1 MNTRPILTLTLLGSL
16 LAAACAPAATARPIG
31 GAPRTDYNAYPTAAA
46 EPTQVAAAPGVT
58 AAPLEAPI
66 YPQPVAGSSATA
78 APAVIGGAPA
88 ADGSTGGFW
97 APPAPTQPAGMVFE
111 GAGVNPFVDAREDHL
126 STFAI
131 DVDTASYTLA
141 RQYLQGGQLP
151 PPEAVRTEEF
161 VNAFEQGYTQPSG
174 VAFGLFADAAPS
186 PYTGDGT
193 VIVRFGVQGYSVP
206 GYARKPASLT
216 FVVDVSGSMAD
227 GNRIELARQSLRLL
241 LDQLRADDTV
251 AIIAY
256 STTAW
261 VVLEPTSAANRST
274 IESAIGVLQPL
285 QSTNVAEGL
294 ALGYQ
299 TANYTFRSDRINRV
313 ILLSDGVANVG
324 ETSPDAMLESVRNY
338 RDLGITLTTVGVGM
352 GNYNDALLEQLAN
365 NGDGNYMYIDDEN
378 EARSQ
383 FVNDVTSNL
392 QVIARDAKIQV
403 DFNAD
408 TVVAYRQLGY
418 ENRAVADSDFRNDT
432 VDAGEVGAGHTVTA
446 LYAVHL
452 RPGTQGRIATL
463 QLRWQDPDTGEVR
476 EVNGNVN
483 TFDVVSSFDQ
493 TSARYQLAVS
503 VAQFAELLRRSPYA
517 EPWTWAE
524 LSRRASLI
532 GLYDDPDVY
541 EFGQLVQT
549 AAQLNGAGR

>member
-1 MNTRPILTLTLLGSL
+1 MNTRPMLALGLATSL
-16 LAAACAPAATARPIG
+16 IAAACAASPSTPRPIG
-31 GAPRTDYNAYPTAAA
+31 GAPRTDYNAAPTVAA
-46 EPTQVAAAPGVT
+46 E
-58 AAPLEAPI
+58 
-66 YPQPVAGSSATA
+66 ATA
-78 APAVIGGAPA
+78 APAFEQPRPLPTSAPTMAMQGAPA
-88 ADGSTGGFW
+88 ADGSTGGYW
-97 APPAPTQPAGMVFE
+97 ATPVPTQPADMTFQN
-111 GAGVNPFVDAREDHL
+111 AGVNPFVDTREDHL

-141 RQYLQGGQLP
+141 RQYVQGGQLP
-151 PPEAVRTEEF
+151 PPEAVRVEEF
-161 VNAFEQGYTQPSG
+161 VNYFNQGYTQPSG

-186 PYTGDGT
+186 PYTSDGT
-193 VIVRFGVQGYSVP
+193 LIVRFGVQGYAVP

-227 GNRIELARQSLRLL
+227 GGRMELAKQSLRLL

-251 AIIAY
+251 GIVAY

-261 VVLEPTSAANRST
+261 VVLDPTTAANRGV
-274 IESAIGVLQPL
+274 IESAINSLSPL
-285 QSTNVAEGL
+285 QSTNVADGL
-294 ALGYQ
+294 SVGYQ

-324 ETSPDAMLESVRNY
+324 ATSPDAILAQVRQY

-365 NGDGNYMYIDDEN
+365 DGDGNYMYIDDEN

-383 FVNDVTSNL
+383 FVSDVTSNL
-392 QVIARDAKIQV
+392 QIIARDAKIQV
-403 DFNAD
+403 DFNTD
-408 TVVAYRQLGY
+408 TVQAFRQLGY

-432 VDAGEVGAGHTVTA
+432 IDAGEVGAGHTVTA
-446 LYAVHL
+446 LYAVRL

-476 EVNGNVN
+476 ETNGNVN
-483 TFDVVSSFDQ
+483 TFDVAQSFEQ
-493 TSARYQLAVS
+493 TSPRYQLAVS
-503 VAQFAELLRRSPYA
+503 VAQYAELLRHSPYA
-517 EPWTWAE
+517 DPWTWSE
-524 LSRRASLI
+524 LSRRVSQI

-541 EFGQLVQT
+541 EFAQLVQS
-549 AAQLNGAGR
+549 AFRLSSANR